1 MNDDSTPI
9 PSHRPSIPQK
19 QIVVNPALAFLRPHI
34 KDEDILWIENT
45 YKYNVKT
52 ATSEATLHCLHWAR
66 IVHAKLNYVQDN
78 VILQATNHTV
88 CRVEGFYIDIF
99 NNAILS
105 GFNWEFEGFKED
117 SSYTQIDFTG
127 RDTSFITEKYYD
139 KPALKIVKYRQTG
152 IEFVVRQEDMEW
164 MSKVYESIIQPN
176 RGLKLLTC
184 TAWDTILY
192 HKFCYIVNREIQT
205 NNKHTVLVAHKVY
218 IDLECNAYLYNFDWK
233 TQVWNENIRVI
244 PINKRF
250 IVRYDLLQSFYAEK
264 ALKTTTYSTHNE
276 ELS

>member
-9 PSHRPSIPQK
+9 PSHRPSIPQT
-19 QIVVNPALAFLRPHI
+19 QVVVNPALAFLRPHV

-52 ATSEATLHCLHWAR
+52 ATSKLTLHCLHWAR
-66 IVHAKLNYVQDN
+66 IVHDKLNYVQDN
-78 VILQATNHTV
+78 VILQGTNHTV

-105 GFNWEFEGFKED
+105 GFDWEFEGFKED

-127 RDTSFITEKYYD
+127 RDASFITEKYYN
-139 KPALKIVKYRQTG
+139 KPAIKIVKYRRTER
-152 IEFVVRQEDMEW
+152 EFVVRQEDMEW

-192 HKFCYIVNREIQT
+192 HKFCYIGKREIQT
-205 NNKHTVLVAHKVY
+205 NNRHTVLVAHKVY